1 MNGYWNGG
9 TLKFNKHWQGGTNNG
24 TVSGMYGIRRGDDIV
39 VAPPS
44 YRLHIDLSDYE
55 EVEFDA
61 RVRRWIG
68 SQPLYGY
75 GLTDNLYQCR
85 LEGKKWS
92 DVDLIP
98 FISLD
103 AVGYNTVAG
112 LDGGFA
118 DKSLMPYDLGL
129 WQRWHDIYGLS
140 DDTDYVPISSLTT
153 NVNQK
158 PFLYC
163 KADIINVTGRADGG
177 NINEVINSGYY
188 IENLDD
194 NGRYVTDG
202 DKVSFIM
209 KTGRY
214 GSPFNTVSFSIDE
227 WDNLD
232 SLISG
237 VDIPNVVISGNQYQ
251 VTPYEYMTVLPY
263 ACARE
268 WQTISQEKGNRNG
281 DAVIGGILSKVTS
294 SLISP
299 VSVFIKGTASEVFT
313 GDGLYVRM
321 KAPMDFG
328 TPGTFYI
335 KIKEVKSDRVY
346 RISDMV
352 GNI

>member
-9 TLKFNKHWQGGTNNG
+9 TLKFNKHWQGGQTAG
-24 TVSGMYGIRRGDDIV
+24 IASGMYGIRRGDDIV

-44 YRLHIDLSDYE
+44 YKLHIDLSDYE

-75 GLTDNLYQCR
+75 GVSDNIYSCR
-85 LEGKKWS
+85 LKGKKWS
-92 DVDLIP
+92 DVELIP

-103 AVGYNTVAG
+103 GSGDAVAG

-129 WQRWHDIYGLS
+129 WQRWHDIFGLNS
-140 DDTDYVPISSLTT
+140 DTDYIPISSLVG
-153 NVNQK
+153 NVSQK

-163 KADIINVTGRADGG
+163 KADIISVTGRADGG

-194 NGRYVTDG
+194 NARYVTDG
-202 DKVSFIM
+202 DKVSFIK
-209 KTGRY
+209 KTNRY
-214 GSPFNTVSFSIDE
+214 GSPYNLPILPWYSIDE

-232 SLISG
+232 NLISG
-237 VDIPNVVISGNQYQ
+237 VDIPNVVISGNHYQ

-268 WQTISQEKGNRNG
+268 WNVSTQEKGNRNG
-281 DAVIGGILSKVTS
+281 DAVIGGLLRVTNGLSPN
-294 SLISP
+294 LA
-299 VSVFIKGTASEVFT
+299 FIKGTASEVFT
-313 GDGLYVRM
+313 GDGLYAQM

-328 TPGTFYI
+328 VRGTFYI